1 MSQVANTFWDDR
13 IERVGAA
20 ARESAVAKR
29 RVRSRRLIDSVIIA
43 IILAAFATCVSVYTR
58 ARAELGGALL
68 KHTAASEKLSDLTVK
83 VQKLERDVQQLR
95 TDSRVIELFARQR
108 FGFVRSGDIVIKVVQ
123 DPDTAK
129 ASRERDTTGITSR
142 IERQTAEQRNAESQ
156 VTEKRTAGIQTEGKT
171 AERKPVERN
180 AAVKQNAERQT
191 VPEPTNAGQT
201 AVKRNAEGQTAPEPT
216 TEAQPAGRKT
226 AVRKT
231 AARET
236 LAEQ

>member
-13 IERVGAA
+13 IERVSAA
-20 ARESAVAKR
+20 TRESAVAKR
-29 RVRSRRLIDSVIIA
+29 RIRSRRLIDSVIIA

-58 ARAELGGALL
+58 ARGELGGAFL
-68 KHTAASEKLSDLTVK
+68 KHAAASEKLSDLTVK

-129 ASRERDTTGITSR
+129 ASRERDAAGITSR
-142 IERQTAEQRNAESQ
+142 IERQTAEQRNAETQ
-156 VTEKRTAGIQTEGKT
+156 VIEKRAAGRQTEGQT
-171 AERKPVERN
+171 AERKRVESN
-180 AAVKQNAERQT
+180 SAVKQNAERQT
-191 VPEPTNAGQT
+191 APEPAAEGQT
-201 AVKRNAEGQTAPEPT
+201 TVKRNAEGQTASGPT
-216 TEAQPAGRKT
+216 TEGQTAARKT
-226 AVRKT
+226 AARKT